1 MLKFWVPIQSG
12 KNRRFEV
19 RRRLRNTAVVFLF
32 FSLLVLCADLAL
44 AGKKQSEESLF
55 KYLRVFSEAI
65 HYIENNYVKDVKP
78 RDLIYS
84 AIKGMTSDL
93 DPHSVFLTP
102 DMYKEM
108 RVETKGEFGGL
119 GIEITIKD
127 GVLTIVAPIEGTP
140 AWRAGLKPGD
150 KIIKINGKPTKG
162 MTLMDAVKKLR
173 GPRGTKVTITI
184 LREGVDKPFDVTIVR
199 DIIKIKS
206 VRYKWLD
213 KKEKIGYIKIRS
225 FQEKTTRELDNA
237 FYKLYGEGL
246 KALVLDLRNNPGGL
260 LSQAVSVSDRFLKGG
275 KLIVY
280 VKGKGATDNLSF
292 KSHDEGTYPYVPM
305 VILVNAG
312 SASASEIV
320 TGALKAHKRAV
331 VVGERTFGKG
341 SVQTIFPL
349 SDGSA
354 LKLTTAYY
362 YTPDNICIE
371 GKGIEPDFEVPENLV
386 EKSPSHPVIREKE
399 LTKLKEGK
407 SLPELENFKKKRQE
421 KKVDYQLKFAEG
433 FLKLWIEIGSRP
445 HEEKAEA
452 K

>member
-1 MLKFWVPIQSG
+1 MKETFKRKAFVII
-12 KNRRFEV
+12 
-19 RRRLRNTAVVFLF
+19 LF
-32 FSLLVLCADLAL
+32 CSILLLTDLAI
-44 AGKKQSEESLF
+44 AKKKQQDASLF
-55 KYLRVFSEAI
+55 KYLKVFSEAI
-65 HYIENNYVKDVKP
+65 HYIETNYVKDVKP
-78 RDLIYS
+78 QDLIYS

-108 RVETKGEFGGL
+108 KVETKGEFGGL
-119 GIEITIKD
+119 GIEITMKD
-127 GVLTIVAPIEGTP
+127 GVLTIVSPIEDTP
-140 AWRAGLKPGD
+140 AWRAGLKAGD
-150 KIIKINGKPTKG
+150 KIIKIDGKPTKG

-173 GPRGTKVTITI
+173 GPKGTKVTITI

-206 VRYKWLD
+206 VRYKWINEKD
-213 KKEKIGYIKIRS
+213 KIGYIKIRS
-225 FQEKTTRELDNA
+225 FQEKTTKELDEA
-237 FYKLYGEGL
+237 FYKLYDQGL
-246 KALVLDLRNNPGGL
+246 KALILDLRNNPGGL

-275 KLIVY
+275 QLIVY
-280 VKGKGATDNLSF
+280 VKGKWATDNLRF
-292 KSHDEGTYPYVPM
+292 KSHNVGTYPYVPM

-312 SASASEIV
+312 SASAAEIV

-331 VVGERTFGKG
+331 VIGERTFGKG
-341 SVQTIFPL
+341 SVQTVFPL

-371 GKGIEPDFEVPENLV
+371 EKGIEPDFVVPENLV

-399 LTKLKEGK
+399 LTKLKKEK
-407 SLPELENFKKKRQE
+407 SLPELEEFKKKKKKE

-433 FLKLWIEIGSRP
+433 FLKLWVEMGNYAY
-445 HEEKAEA
+445 EKTSKEN
-452 K
+452 